1 MVVTGLRDE
10 NQLDEIRLKLQTL
23 NLTHTGSVEE
33 ETGKLYLTF
42 KTRNAAVLSVHV
54 INYEQ
59 EE

>member
-1 MVVTGLRDE
+1 MVTGLRDE

-54 INYEQ
+54 INYE
-59 EE
+59 